1 MFSLRK
7 RDNYSTRTTGKAGTG
22 TAASLLST
30 IPNYESM
37 RQATGFGGNGPIDD
51 LKRKNLHN
59 EGHHVGADAFVRPAK
74 ARRTGPDEGVR
85 GYVMPFMVQVSRNTN
100 CNPEDNLLL

>member
-7 RDNYSTRTTGKAGTG
+7 RDDYSTRTTGKAGTG

-37 RQATGFGGNGPIDD
+37 RQATGFGCDVPIDN
-51 LKRKNLHN
+51 LKRKNLHH
-59 EGHHVGADAFVRPAK
+59 EGHPVGVDAACSKRSRKGPPCK
-74 ARRTGPDEGVR
+74 AQCTAP
-85 GYVMPFMVQVSRNTN
+85 TN
-100 CNPEDNLLL
+100 ASGAT